1 VTGDG
6 VKLSCNLKTETVVNQ
21 ECQSGIINMAKIT
34 KSSIENSYIY
44 IHTKVRY
51 YNKLITMSNL
61 CTTLF
66 F

>member
-44 IHTKVRY
+44 THQGQI
-51 YNKLITMSNL
+51 LQ
-61 CTTLF
+61 
-66 F
+66 